1 MTNDQRPMTNDQ
13 FMKGPL
19 IILSGPSG
27 SGKSTVI
34 ALLLER
40 RDLPL
45 HLSVSA
51 TTRAPRPG
59 EQDGVAYHFWTRE
72 RFLEEVAA
80 EGFLER
86 AEVHGQ
92 CYGTLRR
99 EVEPFRE
106 QGVGVLLDIDVQ
118 GFDQVRRKCVD
129 FVSVFLRPGT
139 FEELEKRLRE
149 RHTEDEASLQRR
161 LANARSELARAG
173 DYQYQVINDDLG
185 AAVEQFHQIVK
196 DAFERRGHAG

>member
-1 MTNDQRPMTNDQ
+1 ME
-13 FMKGPL
+13 KGPL

-34 ALLLER
+34 ARLLER

-59 EQDGVAYHFWTRE
+59 EQDGVAYYFWTRE

-80 EGFLER
+80 GGFLER

-92 CYGTLRR
+92 CYGTLWR

-118 GFDQVRRKCVD
+118 GFDQVRQKCTD

-139 FEELEKRLRE
+139 FEELEKRLRK
-149 RHTEDEASLQRR
+149 RHTEEEASLQRR

-173 DYQYQVINDDLG
+173 NYQFQVINDDLDV
-185 AAVEQFHQIVK
+185 AVEQFHQIVK